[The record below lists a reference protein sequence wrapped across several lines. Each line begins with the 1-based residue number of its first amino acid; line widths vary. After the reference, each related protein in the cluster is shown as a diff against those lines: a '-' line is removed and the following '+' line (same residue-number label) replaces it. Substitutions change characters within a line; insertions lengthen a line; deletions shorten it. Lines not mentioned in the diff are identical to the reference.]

1 MNSFARLVSG
11 RRSKF
16 AVLALWLAALATMGP
31 LIGQFESK
39 QKNEPSSFLP
49 EGAESVRALALSD
62 QFPSAEGVA
71 AIAVLS
77 RPEGLT
83 GADRAAI
90 ADIQAELA
98 ASPPEGVVAV
108 SQPQYSEDG

>member
-16 AVLALWLAALATMGP
+16 AVLALWLAALAAMGP

-49 EGAESVRALALSD
+49 AGAESVRALALSE
-62 QFPSAEGVA
+62 QLPIRRRRCSYRRTIRV
-71 AIAVLS
+71 
-77 RPEGLT
+77 R
-83 GADRAAI
+83 RA
-90 ADIQAELA
+90 
-98 ASPPEGVVAV
+98 
-108 SQPQYSEDG
+108 